1 MRPGASRLQFQPE
14 DSGSVFVQRSQ
25 LDVGCFHVVLV
36 PVSIDTIGTN
46 LLGFFPVF
54 DFWNDFVKHLDKR
67 VLRNGYVV
75 HEFVIKTGA
84 CGYALSIWNLDAR
97 IFLTDQVD
105 QKCGEG
111 KGMGIWIQLGP
122 KFIIEHG
129 QNLQSSVN
137 DLLDRAGIQGD
148 YPISITRLD
157 MAGDLL
163 GVSML
168 DQDVNKWS
176 EDWVGR
182 SKLSAL
188 FRNSRTGELETI
200 YIGSRRSPVFIRVY
214 DKVAQSLADSDY
226 QYWLDVW
233 GGIEGEV
240 TRIEWEVK
248 PKDGNFSDN
257 LQDFSLFNGFSI
269 RELMNYLIDWGRLC
283 DENPDDSNRRR
294 WPDSH
299 FWADL
304 RVCVGQWS
312 EGINWPTSRLGKSF
326 HGVSPAY
333 LKFVSGTLSG
343 AMARLSENNPSMFAL
358 FDELNKRGETIESI
372 NRKAKMKASIIKRL

>member
-1 MRPGASRLQFQPE
+1 MEAFIT
-14 DSGSVFVQRSQ
+14 
-25 LDVGCFHVVLV
+25 LDTLYLHMKY
-36 PVSIDTIGTN
+36 PKRD
-46 LLGFFPVF
+46 VF

-67 VLRNGYVV
+67 VLRTGYVV
-75 HEFVIKTGA
+75 HDFVVKTGA

-105 QKCGEG
+105 QKCGDG
-111 KGMGIWIQLGP
+111 NGMGIWIQLGP
-122 KFIIEHG
+122 KFLIEHG
-129 QNLQSSVN
+129 KNLQGAVK
-137 DLLDRAGIQGD
+137 DLLDKAGTHGD

-157 MAGDLL
+157 MAVDLL

-188 FRNSRTGELETI
+188 FRNSRTGNLETM
-200 YIGSRRSPVFIRVY
+200 YIGSRSSPVFIRVY
-214 DKVAQSLADSDY
+214 DKVAQSLGDGDY
-226 QYWLDVW
+226 QYWLDIW
-233 GGIEGEV
+233 KGFTGDV

-248 PKDGNFSDN
+248 PKDGNFYDD
-257 LQDFSLFNGFSI
+257 LKDFSLFNGFSI
-269 RELMNYLIDWGRLC
+269 RELMNYLLDWGRLC

-294 WPDSH
+294 WPDSR

-304 RVCVGQWS
+304 RAFVVKWGD
-312 EGINWPTSRLGKSF
+312 GVDWPTSRLGKSF

-343 AMARLSENNPSMFAL
+343 AMARLSENEPSMYAL
-358 FDELNKRGETIESI
+358 FDELNKRGETLESI
-372 NRKAKMKASIIKRL
+372 NRKAKTKAAIIKRL

>member
-1 MRPGASRLQFQPE
+1 MAGTA
-14 DSGSVFVQRSQ
+14 GSVNQPRATGEPPYCNTGVQRTKGGFMNAFIT
-25 LDVGCFHVVLV
+25 LDTLYLHMKY
-36 PVSIDTIGTN
+36 PKRD
-46 LLGFFPVF
+46 VF

-157 MAGDLL
+157 MAVDLL